1 MKIFYCLLLL
11 INIYISNSSLLFKIR
26 SLQPHCLG
34 GEFNENTVLVL
45 KYKLFTNS
53 RKDLSKVLPHLVI
66 HFNNVNKQIKLNSEN
81 IFINK
86 GKFTFNIKEAGL
98 YEVCIQVFKYSVISD
113 LEEELFVS
121 FKMNTKTYDEEDDLL
136 LNAINTKDVDSVS
149 HKINEIKR
157 LTKPIIDDQLNQME
171 IENKISLK
179 TLSNTNYYKYITYS
193 QLIITIIIGIFQ
205 IYNFKKFLKS
215 QHVI

>member
-26 SLQPHCLG
+26 SLEPHCLG

-66 HFNNVNKQIKLNSEN
+66 HFNNVNKKIKLNSEN

-98 YEVCIQVFKYSVISD
+98 YEVCMQVFKYSVISD

-121 FKMNTKTYDEEDDLL
+121 FKMNTKNYDEEDDLL

-171 IENKISLK
+171 IENKNSLN
-179 TLSNTNYYKYITYS
+179 TLSNTSYYKYITYA
-193 QLIITIIIGIFQ
+193 QLIITIFIGLFQ

>member
-98 YEVCIQVFKYSVISD
+98 YEVCMQVFKYSVISD

-179 TLSNTNYYKYITYS
+179 TLSNTSYYKYITYS

>member
-11 INIYISNSSLLFKIR
+11 INIYISNSSLIFKIR
-26 SLQPHCLG
+26 SLEPHCLG

-171 IENKISLK
+171 IENKISLS
-179 TLSNTNYYKYITYS
+179 TLSNTSYYKYITYS

>member
-121 FKMNTKTYDEEDDLL
+121 FKMNTKSYDEEDDLL

-171 IENKISLK
+171 IENKISLS
-179 TLSNTNYYKYITYS
+179 TLSNTSYYKYITYS

>member
-1 MKIFYCLLLL
+1 MFYCLLLL

-26 SLQPHCLG
+26 SLEPHCLG

-98 YEVCIQVFKYSVISD
+98 YEVCMQVFKYSVISD

-121 FKMNTKTYDEEDDLL
+121 FKMNTKNYDEEDDLL

-171 IENKISLK
+171 IENKNSLN
-179 TLSNTNYYKYITYS
+179 TLSNTSYYKYITYA
-193 QLIITIIIGIFQ
+193 QLIITIFIGLFQ

>member
-11 INIYISNSSLLFKIR
+11 INIYISKSSLLFKIR
-26 SLQPHCLG
+26 SLKPHCLG

-98 YEVCIQVFKYSVISD
+98 YEVCMQVFKYSVISD

-171 IENKISLK
+171 IENKNSLN
-179 TLSNTNYYKYITYS
+179 TLSNTSYYKYITYA
-193 QLIITIIIGIFQ
+193 QLIITIFIGLFQ

>member
-98 YEVCIQVFKYSVISD
+98 YEVCMQVFKYSVISD

-171 IENKISLK
+171 IENKNSLN
-179 TLSNTNYYKYITYS
+179 TLSNTSYYKYITYA
-193 QLIITIIIGIFQ
+193 QLIITIFIGLFQ

>member
-86 GKFTFNIKEAGL
+86 GKFTFNIKETGL

-157 LTKPIIDDQLNQME
+157 LTKPIIDDQLNQIE

-179 TLSNTNYYKYITYS
+179 TLSNTSYYKYITYS

>member
-86 GKFTFNIKEAGL
+86 GKFTFNIKETGL

-179 TLSNTNYYKYITYS
+179 TLSNTSYYKYITYS

>member
-98 YEVCIQVFKYSVISD
+98 YEVCMQVFKYSVISD

-121 FKMNTKTYDEEDDLL
+121 FKMNTKNYDEEDDLL

-179 TLSNTNYYKYITYS
+179 TLSNTSYYKYITYS

>member
-1 MKIFYCLLLL
+1 MKMFYCLLLL

-121 FKMNTKTYDEEDDLL
+121 FKMNTKNYDEEDDLL

-171 IENKISLK
+171 IENKNSLN
-179 TLSNTNYYKYITYS
+179 TLSNTSYYKYITYA
-193 QLIITIIIGIFQ
+193 QLIITIFIGLFQ

>member
-66 HFNNVNKQIKLNSEN
+66 HFNNVNKKIKLNSEN

-98 YEVCIQVFKYSVISD
+98 YEVCMQVFKYSVISD

-121 FKMNTKTYDEEDDLL
+121 FKMNTKNYDEEDDLL

-171 IENKISLK
+171 IENKNSLN
-179 TLSNTNYYKYITYS
+179 TLSNTSYYKYITYA
-193 QLIITIIIGIFQ
+193 QLIITIFIGLFQ

>member
-11 INIYISNSSLLFKIR
+11 INMYVSNSSLLFKIR

-121 FKMNTKTYDEEDDLL
+121 FKMNTKSYDEEDDLL

-171 IENKISLK
+171 IENKNSLN
-179 TLSNTNYYKYITYS
+179 TLSNTSYYKYITYA
-193 QLIITIIIGIFQ
+193 QLIITIFIGLFQ

>member
-171 IENKISLK
+171 IENKISLS
-179 TLSNTNYYKYITYS
+179 TLSNTSYYKYITYS